1 MPKNV
6 LEMWPQIFAVAV
18 GILVLVGAALAF
30 SFRYRTG
37 AEAGRRGHREEAE
50 AEADQRVSPSGWIES
65 FAGRIEEA
73 GGGLPRMGLVIILV
87 TIVWYF
93 VYLFLFWTM
102 R

>member
-6 LEMWPQIFAVAV
+6 LEIWPQIFAVVV

-50 AEADQRVSPSGWIES
+50 AEADQRVSPAGWIES

-93 VYLFLFWTM
+93 VYLFLFWSP